1 MPNIGRSLR
10 RAIRPLWIA
19 GLGAAA
25 WSNRAKVQ
33 QALGQKPGTPRP
45 AEESVTVRTT
55 TATWT
60 KPLRRRH
67 RSTTVHA
74 PSSSLPSDMTATFIE
89 PAVVAPS
96 TLSDSSSL
104 AEEV

>member
-33 QALGQKPGTPRP
+33 QALGQKPAAVPP
-45 AEESVTVRTT
+45 AGESVTVRTT
-55 TATWT
+55 VATWT

-67 RSTTVHA
+67 RTTTVHL
-74 PSSSLPSDMTATFIE
+74 PSSALPADMTTTFDE
-89 PAVVAPS
+89 PTVTVPPRLA
-96 TLSDSSSL
+96 DSSIL
-104 AEEV
+104 TEEV

>member
-33 QALGQKPGTPRP
+33 QALGQKRATTAP
-45 AEESVTVRTT
+45 ADESVTVRTT

-60 KPLRRRH
+60 QPLRRRH

-74 PSSSLPSDMTATFIE
+74 PSSALPVDMTTTFTE
-89 PAVVAPS
+89 PTVIVPS
-96 TLSDSSSL
+96 ILTDSSRLS
-104 AEEV
+104 EGV